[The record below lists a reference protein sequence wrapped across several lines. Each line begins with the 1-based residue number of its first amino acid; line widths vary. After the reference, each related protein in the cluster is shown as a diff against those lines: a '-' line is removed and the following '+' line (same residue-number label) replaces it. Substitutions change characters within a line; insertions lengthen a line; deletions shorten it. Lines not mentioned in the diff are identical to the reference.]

1 MTTRIRKPKPLVP
14 RVGDIIRIRR
24 DHHDG
29 NYKAGCRAK
38 LVERYTGH
46 GSGHEIMWYADFSDM
61 NNLKGSWEPSASWRG
76 HGVHLILS
84 LRGGSW
90 VVEQRAADAGTP

>member
-24 DHHDG
+24 DQPEG
-29 NYKAGCRAK
+29 KYKAGCRAK
-38 LVERYTGH
+38 LVERYTGY
-46 GSGHEIMWYADFSDM
+46 GSGHETMWYADFSNM
-61 NNLKGSWEPSASWRG
+61 NNLKGTWGPGDSWRG
-76 HGVHLILS
+76 TGVHLIPS
-84 LRGGSW
+84 SRHGCW